1 MKHYFLKGVYIMTES
16 VREKL
21 EKEIAKEFE
30 DLSLIQPGS
39 EEHMAATESLAK
51 LYKLKI
57 DEDRS
62 TIERKEKQEDRW
74 VKLGMASAEL
84 VLPLV
89 FYATWMRR
97 GFKFEETGAFTSQTF
112 KGLISRFRPTK

>member
-1 MKHYFLKGVYIMTES
+1 MTES
-16 VREKL
+16 VREQL

-39 EEHMAATESLAK
+39 EEHTAATESLAK